1 MVLVILG
8 HSDNRTICITLY
20 NSTPNGSMI
29 LRLDTLNL
37 IEEKVGNRF
46 ELVGTRKDFLNKTP
60 LAQIL
65 RPN

>member
-1 MVLVILG
+1 M
-8 HSDNRTICITLY
+8 TIELY
-20 NSTPNGSMI
+20 VSPCTNSTLNGSVI
-29 LRLDTLNL
+29 SRLDTLNL
-37 IEEKVGNRF
+37 IEEKVGNRL

>member
-1 MVLVILG
+1 MIIEPYI
-8 HSDNRTICITLY
+8 SPCT

-29 LRLDTLNL
+29 LRLDILNL
-37 IEEKVGNRF
+37 IEEKVGNRL

-60 LAQIL
+60 VAQIL